1 MKYEQW
7 RKNAIRFVAMTG
19 YSFEQFDVLLP
30 YFQQAHVAYFNK
42 FQINGK
48 RRTGTRKFVL
58 YANSPLP
65 TVAERLAF
73 ILSFLKLN
81 PLQEHHADLF
91 GMEQK
96 QC

>member
-19 YSFEQFDVLLP
+19 YSFEQFDELLP
-30 YFQQAHVAYFNK
+30 YFQQGHVAYFNK

-48 RRTGTRKFVL
+48 RRTGTGKFVL

-65 TVAERLAF
+65 SVAERLAF